1 MMQSDHSGGGS
12 SSNNNSPSLTPDQKI
27 KQDLSTLTEQINLC
41 QSMLTSCPTPSSI
54 DANESLL
61 SVIGFLEACVPRM
74 VELIEAAATG
84 ALAEEIFEEC
94 LVVNDRL
101 TNVLADV
108 NKDVKDRT
116 TPAATSVAAAP
127 VTSAGEQEIN
137 LETTNN
143 IMLDNLNIEDT
154 KTSAV
159 GKTEETTTSSSPM
172 DLLAPTPPPADD
184 PFSILDD
191 GDVDAKPSSSLG
203 KEDEDDFDSFF
214 KDRTSAQHGGKDD

>member
-1 MMQSDHSGGGS
+1 
-12 SSNNNSPSLTPDQKI
+12 
-27 KQDLSTLTEQINLC
+27 
-41 QSMLTSCPTPSSI
+41 
-54 DANESLL
+54 
-61 SVIGFLEACVPRM
+61 M

-108 NKDVKDRT
+108 DKDVKDRT
-116 TPAATSVAAAP
+116 TPAATSAAAAT
-127 VTSAGEQEIN
+127 VTSVGEQEIN
-137 LETTNN
+137 LETTTNN

-154 KTSAV
+154 KTTPVAAV

-172 DLLAPTPPPADD
+172 DLLAPTPPTDD

-191 GDVDAKPSSSLG
+191 GDNVDAKPSSSLG
-203 KEDEDDFDSFF
+203 EEDEDDDFDSFF